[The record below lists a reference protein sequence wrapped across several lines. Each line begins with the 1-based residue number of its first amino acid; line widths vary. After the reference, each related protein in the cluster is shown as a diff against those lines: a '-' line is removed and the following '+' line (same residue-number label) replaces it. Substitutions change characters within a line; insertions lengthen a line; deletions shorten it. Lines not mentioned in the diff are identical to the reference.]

1 MKKILNHRK
10 KETNDHATPNHLNLS
25 EPLMT
30 RYQPYTPWISLFLF
44 MLLLTQGAAAGTG
57 GSSEFGSIYTLLTG
71 WLQGMLGRILAVT
84 FLMVGLVSGVMRGSM
99 MGLVL
104 GIACGLGVYTAP
116 TVINNI
122 VTGTLKVEAPE
133 GSHRRRE
140 DPIKP
145 TPDQTLGAP

>member
-1 MKKILNHRK
+1 M
-10 KETNDHATPNHLNLS
+10 
-25 EPLMT
+25 PLDTQREAMMT
-30 RYQPYTPWISLFLF
+30 RPPTYAKAFCGLLLMFLFL
-44 MLLLTQGAAAGTG
+44 QNAEAGTG

-122 VTGTLKVEAPE
+122 VTGTINLQRIDASQTDPKPRFVPE
-133 GSHRRRE
+133 RDTFVGS
-140 DPIKP
+140 P
-145 TPDQTLGAP
+145 